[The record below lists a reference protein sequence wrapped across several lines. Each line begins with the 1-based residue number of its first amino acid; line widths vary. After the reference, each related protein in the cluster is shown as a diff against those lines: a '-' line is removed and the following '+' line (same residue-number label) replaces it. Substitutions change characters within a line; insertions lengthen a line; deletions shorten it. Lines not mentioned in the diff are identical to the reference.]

1 MLWDILMGVRCKVND
16 FTRDE
21 LEELIELMVHAY
33 GEKAK
38 YLNLVTKIQSMLDN
52 YCDHKEAD
60 MDCDGGISLICTQ
73 CGYTVMDA

>member
-1 MLWDILMGVRCKVND
+1 MND

-21 LEELIELMVHAY
+21 LEEIIELMVHAY

-52 YCDHKEAD
+52 YYEHKETD
-60 MDCDGGISLICTQ
+60 MDCDGGISLVCTQ
-73 CGYTVMDA
+73 CGYVMVDA